1 MTSLVVFTQIACF
14 SSLRFVCVS
23 WSKKMSSE
31 SSSERSVVVS
41 RSEEE
46 DGGDYFELNGS
57 FAIEANLSG
66 TAKMPMMK
74 TKVAFCPLF

>member
-1 MTSLVVFTQIACF
+1 MSDIEVFA
-14 SSLRFVCVS
+14 
-23 WSKKMSSE
+23 SE

-46 DGGDYFELNGS
+46 DGGDYFELNGN
-57 FAIEANLSG
+57 FANLSG

-74 TKVAFCPLF
+74 MMKTKVAFCPLF